1 MLDSDG
7 STRIVLSTEDVVM
20 RRYELVSG
28 TAFAI
33 VSLAQLTRVI
43 MGWPVQ
49 IDLFTVPVWISG
61 VAFLGTGG
69 LAIWA
74 FRVARGQ
81 STAV

>member
-1 MLDSDG
+1 MS
-7 STRIVLSTEDVVM
+7 
-20 RRYELVSG
+20 RYELVSG

-33 VSLAQLTRVI
+33 VSLAQLTRVV

-49 IDLFTVPVWISG
+49 IDLFTVPVWVSG

-74 FRVARGQ
+74 FRVARGH

>member
-1 MLDSDG
+1 
-7 STRIVLSTEDVVM
+7 M

-33 VSLAQLTRVI
+33 VSLAQLTRVV

-61 VAFLGTGG
+61 VAFLGTAG

-74 FRVARGQ
+74 FRVARGL
-81 STAV
+81 SIAV

>member
-1 MLDSDG
+1 
-7 STRIVLSTEDVVM
+7 M

-33 VSLAQLTRVI
+33 VSLAQLTRVV

-49 IDLFTVPVWISG
+49 IDLFTVPVWISV

-69 LAIWA
+69 LATWA
-74 FRVARGQ
+74 FRIARGQ
-81 STAV
+81 STAA

>member
-1 MLDSDG
+1 
-7 STRIVLSTEDVVM
+7 M

-33 VSLAQLTRVI
+33 VSLAQLTRVL

-61 VAFLGTGG
+61 VAFLGTAG
-69 LAIWA
+69 LAYWA
-74 FRVARGQ
+74 FRVARGR

>member
-1 MLDSDG
+1 
-7 STRIVLSTEDVVM
+7 
-20 RRYELVSG
+20 
-28 TAFAI
+28 
-33 VSLAQLTRVI
+33 

-61 VAFLGTGG
+61 VAFLGTGA

-81 STAV
+81 STTV

>member
-1 MLDSDG
+1 
-7 STRIVLSTEDVVM
+7 M

-33 VSLAQLTRVI
+33 VSLAQLTRVV

-61 VAFLGTGG
+61 VAFLGTAG
-69 LAIWA
+69 LAYWG

-81 STAV
+81 STAF

>member
-1 MLDSDG
+1 
-7 STRIVLSTEDVVM
+7 M

-33 VSLAQLTRVI
+33 VSLAQLTRVL

-49 IDLFTVPVWISG
+49 IDLFTVPVWISV

>member
-1 MLDSDG
+1 
-7 STRIVLSTEDVVM
+7 M

-33 VSLAQLTRVI
+33 VSLAQLTRVV

-49 IDLFTVPVWISG
+49 IDLFTVPVWISV

-74 FRVARGQ
+74 FRGARGQ

>member
-1 MLDSDG
+1 
-7 STRIVLSTEDVVM
+7 M

-33 VSLAQLTRVI
+33 VSLAQLTRVV

-49 IDLFTVPVWISG
+49 IDLFTVPVWISA

-74 FRVARGQ
+74 FRGARGQ
-81 STAV
+81 STAA

>member
-1 MLDSDG
+1 
-7 STRIVLSTEDVVM
+7 M

-33 VSLAQLTRVI
+33 VSLAQLTRVV

-61 VAFLGTGG
+61 VAFLGTAG
-69 LAIWA
+69 LAYWA

>member
-1 MLDSDG
+1 
-7 STRIVLSTEDVVM
+7 M

-33 VSLAQLTRVI
+33 VSLAQLTRAV

-74 FRVARGQ
+74 FRVARGR

>member
-1 MLDSDG
+1 
-7 STRIVLSTEDVVM
+7 M

-33 VSLAQLTRVI
+33 VSLAQLTRIV

-49 IDLFTVPVWISG
+49 IDLFTVPIWISG
-61 VAFLGTGG
+61 VAFLGTAA

-74 FRVARGQ
+74 YRSASRQ
-81 STAV
+81 AAAV

>member
-1 MLDSDG
+1 
-7 STRIVLSTEDVVM
+7 M

-33 VSLAQLTRVI
+33 VSLAQLTRVV

-61 VAFLGTGG
+61 VAFLGTAG
-69 LAIWA
+69 LAFWA
-74 FRVARGQ
+74 FRAARGK

>member
-1 MLDSDG
+1 MP
-7 STRIVLSTEDVVM
+7 
-20 RRYELVSG
+20 RYELVSG

-33 VSLAQLTRVI
+33 VSLAQLTRVV

-49 IDLFTVPVWISG
+49 IDLFTVPVWVSG

-74 FRVARGQ
+74 FRTARGQ
-81 STAV
+81 STTA

>member
-1 MLDSDG
+1 MH
-7 STRIVLSTEDVVM
+7 
-20 RRYELVSG
+20 RYELVSG

-74 FRVARGQ
+74 FRIARGQ

>member
-1 MLDSDG
+1 MS
-7 STRIVLSTEDVVM
+7 
-20 RRYELVSG
+20 RYELVSG

-33 VSLAQLTRVI
+33 VSLAQLTRVV

-61 VAFLGTGG
+61 VAFLGTAG
-69 LAIWA
+69 LAFWA
-74 FRVARGQ
+74 FRLARGQ

>member
-1 MLDSDG
+1 MS
-7 STRIVLSTEDVVM
+7 
-20 RRYELVSG
+20 RYELVSG

-33 VSLAQLTRVI
+33 VSLAQLTRVV

-49 IDLFTVPVWISG
+49 IDLFTVPVWVSG

-74 FRVARGQ
+74 FRVARGH
-81 STAV
+81 STAI

>member
-1 MLDSDG
+1 
-7 STRIVLSTEDVVM
+7 M

-33 VSLAQLTRVI
+33 VSLAQLTRVL

-61 VAFLGTGG
+61 VAFLGTAG
-69 LAIWA
+69 LAYWA
-74 FRVARGQ
+74 FRVARGK

>member
-1 MLDSDG
+1 MEV
-7 STRIVLSTEDVVM
+7 TTM
-20 RRYELVSG
+20 PRYELVSG

-33 VSLAQLTRVI
+33 VSLAQLTRVV

-61 VAFLGTGG
+61 VAFLGTAG
-69 LAIWA
+69 LAFWA
-74 FRVARGQ
+74 FRLARGQ

>member
-1 MLDSDG
+1 
-7 STRIVLSTEDVVM
+7 M

-33 VSLAQLTRVI
+33 VSLAQITRVL

-49 IDLFTVPVWISG
+49 IDLFTVPVWISV

>member
-1 MLDSDG
+1 
-7 STRIVLSTEDVVM
+7 M
-20 RRYELVSG
+20 RRYELASG

-33 VSLAQLTRVI
+33 VSLAQLTRVL

-61 VAFLGTGG
+61 VAFLGTAG
-69 LAIWA
+69 LAYWA

>member
-1 MLDSDG
+1 
-7 STRIVLSTEDVVM
+7 M

-33 VSLAQLTRVI
+33 VSLAQLTRIV

-69 LAIWA
+69 LSIWA
-74 FRVARGQ
+74 FRGARGQ

>member
-1 MLDSDG
+1 
-7 STRIVLSTEDVVM
+7 M

-33 VSLAQLTRVI
+33 VSLAQLTRVL

-61 VAFLGTGG
+61 VAFLGTAG
-69 LAIWA
+69 LAYWA